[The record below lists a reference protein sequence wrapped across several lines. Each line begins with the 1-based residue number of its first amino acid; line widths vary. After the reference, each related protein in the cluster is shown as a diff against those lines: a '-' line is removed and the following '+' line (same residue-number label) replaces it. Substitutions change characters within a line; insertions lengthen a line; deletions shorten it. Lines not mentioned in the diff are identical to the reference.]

1 MLFRS
6 LLLELVLV
14 LPVVQVF
21 GNRRS
26 GSWSDFDKIESA
38 LMRLS
43 EGFIGGEYAELVP
56 VFIQDPHLRD
66 TDLEIDA

>member
-1 MLFRS
+1 
-6 LLLELVLV
+6 
-14 LPVVQVF
+14 
-21 GNRRS
+21 
-26 GSWSDFDKIESA
+26 
-38 LMRLS
+38 MRLS